1 MMTYMKIHPR
11 IALWAAFLLPVCI
24 VLLAII
30 SVFVPDSVVRPQH
43 DFLYALSP
51 NSYPV
56 SVSYR
61 VEQGILVRDQ
71 YQIPEPVGTVSKEP
85 NPEPRLY
92 VYRVAS
98 GESIPVTYEDV
109 QKNGF
114 FLNPGISSDGYEV
127 AYNRGPDNF
136 FGLFFGGYDYD
147 SRALFIQ
154 SRFFSKKVVLTRA
167 TGSYGYEYPQFLGW
181 LQ

>member
-1 MMTYMKIHPR
+1 MKLHPK

-30 SVFVPDSVVRPQH
+30 SVFVPQSVVRPQH
-43 DFLYALSP
+43 DFLYALSS
-51 NSYPV
+51 NSYPI

-61 VEQGILVRDQ
+61 VEQGVLVRDQ
-71 YQIPEPVGTVSKEP
+71 YQLPESADTTLKES
-85 NPEPRLY
+85 NAEPRLY
-92 VYRVAS
+92 IYRVAS
-98 GESIPVTYEDV
+98 GESIPVAYEDV

-114 FLNPGISSDGYEV
+114 FLNPGISPDGYEV

-154 SRFFSKKVVLTRA
+154 SRFFSKKIVLTRT